1 MSSIATTDPAR
12 LAYPAEAWVREYA
25 VERAEGTSALRGL
38 IVGAALSLPLWALLI
53 AGGTAIFSAL
63 S

>member
-12 LAYPAEAWVREYA
+12 LAYPTEAWVREYA
-25 VERAEGTSALRGL
+25 VERAEGTSAIRGL

>member
-1 MSSIATTDPAR
+1 MSSITTTDPAR
-12 LAYPAEAWVREYA
+12 LTHPTDAWVREYA

-38 IVGAALSLPLWALLI
+38 AIAGLLSLPLWALLI
-53 AGGTAIFSAL
+53 AGANALFSSL

>member
-1 MSSIATTDPAR
+1 MSSITTTDPAR
-12 LAYPAEAWVREYA
+12 LTHPTDAWVREYA

-38 IVGAALSLPLWALLI
+38 AIAGLLSLPLWALLI
-53 AGGTAIFSAL
+53 ASANALFSSL